1 LKKLIDFSIGI
12 RVSNSATTEETKAV
26 GDAGAANFVA
36 AIQAEVA
43 GLKVQVAA
51 LQDTI
56 VNLTHENVILKRR
69 LFGNKTERT
78 DTHEMQLTLGNLL
91 DREKE
96 LQKELEKAATAA
108 REAAAAEQ
116 TNRPSDPANESK
128 PSKPKGRRDLSASS
142 LPKVPVEIIDP
153 VLEQQGKRIGHDVS
167 YQLIYR
173 RGGFAVL
180 VRQVV
185 KYELPTKDG
194 STTVL
199 GAEVPRSIF
208 RRGLLHESSVAHII
222 TQKFALGV
230 PHYRLERYLSDNRL
244 ELDRGTMCR
253 YAEEAGNTFG
263 ATVVHAMWEDSRRN
277 AAILSTDAT
286 GALIQPEQH
295 IKGAHQSCK
304 KGHFFT
310 VIPDCDHV
318 LFHYTEKHTQVAVE
332 KLFSGFNALL
342 QCDASNVYDILERGP
357 PVDTEQAAEQGLALV
372 GCFAHLRRYFFEA
385 AICRYEVGIRGLTLI
400 RGIYA
405 VENSFGS
412 VPPSKRKQLREAHL
426 RPLIDQF
433 FTWVHEAKNQ
443 TVGRN
448 LATKALGYAVNQ
460 ENELRRVLLDGRLP
474 LDNTRSERSLR
485 KIVVGRKSWMFYG
498 SDVHAESAAA
508 LFSVIASC
516 RLHQIAPEQYIEEVL
531 RLLPYWP
538 QERYLELAPKYWTVT
553 RTKLNAAELA
563 VPVGPLTIPE

>member
-1 LKKLIDFSIGI
+1 M
-12 RVSNSATTEETKAV
+12 SNSATTEETKAV
-26 GDAGAANFVA
+26 AEDGAASLVA

-43 GLKVQVAA
+43 GLKVQIGA

-78 DTHEMQLTLGNLL
+78 RTNELQLTLGDLL

-96 LQKELEKAATAA
+96 LQKELEKAAAAA

-116 TNRPSDPANESK
+116 ANRPSNPGNESK
-128 PSKPKGRRDLSASS
+128 PSKPKGRRDLSASN

-153 VLEQQGKRIGHDVS
+153 MLEQKGKRIGHDIS
-167 YQLIYR
+167 YQLFYR

-199 GAEVPRSIF
+199 GAEVPKSIF
-208 RRGLLHESSVAHII
+208 RRGLLHESSAAHII
-222 TQKFALGV
+222 TQKFAMGV
-230 PHYRLERYLSDNRL
+230 PHYRLERYLSDSGL

-263 ATVVHAMWEDSRRN
+263 ATIVQAMWEDSRKN

-286 GALIQPEQH
+286 GAMIQPEQH
-295 IKGAHQSCK
+295 IKGQHQSCK

-342 QCDASNVYDILERGP
+342 QCDASNVYDILDRGP
-357 PVDTEQAAEQGLALV
+357 PTDTEEAAEQGLVLV

-385 AICRYEVGIRGLTLI
+385 AICRYEAGIRGLTLI
-400 RGIYA
+400 RAIYA

-412 VPPSKRKQLREAHL
+412 IPPSKRKQLREAHL

-433 FTWVHEAKNQ
+433 FAWVHEAKNQ

-460 ENELRRVLLDGRLP
+460 EQELRRVLLDGRLA

-485 KIVVGRKSWMFYG
+485 RIVVGRKSWMFYG

-508 LFSVIASC
+508 LFSIIASC
-516 RLHQIAPEQYIEEVL
+516 RLHRIAPEQYIEEVL

-538 QERYLELAPKYWTVT
+538 QERYLELAPKYWTAT

-563 VPVGPLTIPE
+563 APVGPLTIPE

>member
-1 LKKLIDFSIGI
+1 
-12 RVSNSATTEETKAV
+12 VSNSATTEQTKAV
-26 GDAGAANFVA
+26 ADAGAANFLA

-78 DTHEMQLTLGNLL
+78 RANEMQLTLGNLL

-96 LQKELEKAATAA
+96 LQQELEKAAAAA
-108 REAAAAEQ
+108 REAAAADQ
-116 TNRPSDPANESK
+116 ANRPSQPTSESK
-128 PSKPKGRRDLSASS
+128 PSKPKGRRDLSASN

-167 YQLIYR
+167 YQLMYR

-194 STTVL
+194 STTML

-208 RRGLLHESSVAHII
+208 RRGLLHESSAAHII

-230 PHYRLERYLSDNRL
+230 PHYRLERYLSDNKL

-263 ATVVHAMWEDSRRN
+263 ATVVHAMWEDSRKN
-277 AAILSTDAT
+277 AAIVSTDAT
-286 GALIQPEQH
+286 GALIQPEQP
-295 IKGAHQSCK
+295 IKGVHQSCK
-304 KGHFFT
+304 RGHFFT
-310 VIPDCDHV
+310 IIPDCDHV
-318 LFHYTEKHTQVAVE
+318 LFHYTEKHNQAAVQ
-332 KLFSGFNALL
+332 KLFAGFNALL

-412 VPPSKRKQLREAHL
+412 VPPSKRKQLREVHL

-433 FTWVHEAKNQ
+433 FSWVHYAQNQ

-460 ENELRRVLLDGRLP
+460 ENELRRVLLGGRLP

-508 LFSVIASC
+508 LFSIIASC
-516 RLHQIAPEQYIEEVL
+516 RLHQVAPEQYIEEVL

-538 QERYLELAPKYWTVT
+538 QERYLELAPKYWMAT
-553 RTKLNAAELA
+553 RAKLNAAELA
-563 VPVGPLTIPE
+563 VPVGPLTIPA